1 LHRAWLFYAGHFNQR
16 RFLAVWS
23 DATGRKNHPMSTTVT
38 MIGEVPI
45 FELLDAEEREA
56 LAQMMDCREHK
67 AGEVIFHYGD
77 AGGEIFI
84 LRSGRVE
91 LSVESNDGEKIV
103 LAENERG
110 DVIGELSFLDG
121 GPRTATALAREDTQL
136 LTMDRERLVEFIDH
150 HPHAAMDLLTVVGR
164 RLRTT
169 DDLLRTR
176 VSRNLNVEEEERLTT
191 GQRVADKVASFGG
204 SWTFIVIFGAVM
216 LVWVM
221 LNTSALFARHFDPY
235 PFILLNLFLSMIA
248 AIQAPVIMMS
258 QNRQAAK
265 DRLKGDLDYEINLK
279 AELEV
284 AQLHRKVDN
293 LYERLEQ
300 HWARVEARNRN

>member
-1 LHRAWLFYAGHFNQR
+1 
-16 RFLAVWS
+16 
-23 DATGRKNHPMSTTVT
+23 MSTTAT

-45 FELLDAEEREA
+45 FELLDPEERETLA
-56 LAQMMDCREHK
+56 LMMDSREYK
-67 AGEVIFHYGD
+67 SGQTIFHYGD

-84 LRSGRVE
+84 LRNGRVE
-91 LSVESNDGEKIV
+91 LFVESDDGEKII
-103 LAENERG
+103 LAENEHG

-121 GPRTATALAREDTQL
+121 GPRTATALAREDTQVLAMHRQRL
-136 LTMDRERLVEFIDH
+136 LEFIDK

-164 RLRTT
+164 RLRAT

-176 VSRNLNVEEEERLTT
+176 VARNLNVEEQERMTL
-191 GQRVADKVASFGG
+191 GQRIADKVASFGG
-204 SWTFIVIFGAVM
+204 SWTFISIFVVVM
-216 LVWVM
+216 LVWVL
-221 LNTSALFARHFDPY
+221 LNSTVLLSRHFDPY
-235 PFILLNLFLSMIA
+235 PYILLNLFLSMIA

-265 DRLKGDLDYEINLK
+265 DRLKGDLDYEVNLK

-293 LYERLEQ
+293 LYERLEE
-300 HWARVEARNRN
+300 HWARMEEHNRR

>member
-1 LHRAWLFYAGHFNQR
+1 
-16 RFLAVWS
+16 
-23 DATGRKNHPMSTTVT
+23 MSTTIT

-56 LAQMMDCREHK
+56 LAEMLDCRDYK
-67 AGEVIFHYGD
+67 SGDTIFHYGD
-77 AGGEIFI
+77 PGGEIFI

-91 LSVESNDGEKIV
+91 VFIESDDGEKII

-121 GPRTATALAREDTQL
+121 GPRTATAVAREDTQV
-136 LTMDRERLVEFIDH
+136 LTMHRERLLGFIDK

-176 VSRNLNVEEEERLTT
+176 VSRNLNAEEQERMTI

-204 SWTFIVIFGAVM
+204 SWTFIVIFGAIM
-216 LVWVM
+216 LVWVV
-221 LNTSALFARHFDPY
+221 LNTSALFSNHFDPY
-235 PFILLNLFLSMIA
+235 PYILLNLFLSMIA

-265 DRLKGDLDYEINLK
+265 DRLKGDLDYEVNLK

-300 HWARVEARNRN
+300 HWARMEDHNRH